1 MGDEVAGSCLGHA
14 DHEIIEFKNFGVI
27 RKRDQQN
34 YCPGFKT
41 ANLKL
46 LRELVSKLVT
56 FTLLT
61 EQVSPSPDHSL
72 CLSFLL
78 NTGRE
83 AKDQFA
89 RRDRQVGGRKK
100 NPTAHH

>member
-1 MGDEVAGSCLGHA
+1 MGDEMVGSCLGHG
-14 DHEIIEFKNFGVI
+14 DHEIFEFKNFGVI

-34 YCPGFKT
+34 CCPGFKT
-41 ANLKL
+41 TNLKL
-46 LRELVSKLVT
+46 LGELVSKLVT

-61 EQVSPSPDHSL
+61 EKVSPSPDHSL
-72 CLSFLL
+72 CLNILL

-83 AKDQFA
+83 AKDRFA

-100 NPTAHH
+100 I